1 MSSLIFYTEPSQ
13 ALIVT
18 DTLAV
23 SHGGEP
29 FLFTSKALYLPH
41 LRTVI
46 AGTGIG
52 RFADDWFRR
61 INSGLLVRGI
71 ENLDH
76 HAPRALRKMWA
87 AFQDEDSELR
97 GRTTTIYHFGISEDS
112 GEVVGF
118 ANRSAND
125 FESQRLE
132 HGFGVKPPCT
142 IPDGNN
148 LSELIPIILEEQR
161 SSEQQRPVS
170 ERIHIGGEAIAIH
183 LTPHACTFSR
193 IHLFADFEDQMRRA
207 MGQLP
212 PQ

>member
-23 SHGGEP
+23 SHDGEP

-52 RFADDWFRR
+52 RFSDDWHAR

-76 HAPRALRKMWA
+76 HTPRALQSLWA
-87 AFQDEDSELR
+87 AFQQEHSELQ
-97 GRTTTIYHFGISEDS
+97 GRTTTIYHFGISEETE
-112 GEVVGF
+112 EVVSF
-118 ANRSAND
+118 AYRSTND
-125 FESQRLE
+125 FRSERLE
-132 HGFGVKPPCT
+132 YGTGVKPHCSVPE
-142 IPDGNN
+142 GN
-148 LSELIPIILEEQR
+148 LYELIPGMLEEQR
-161 SSEQQRPVS
+161 SIQQQEPFS

-207 MGQLP
+207 LGQLP